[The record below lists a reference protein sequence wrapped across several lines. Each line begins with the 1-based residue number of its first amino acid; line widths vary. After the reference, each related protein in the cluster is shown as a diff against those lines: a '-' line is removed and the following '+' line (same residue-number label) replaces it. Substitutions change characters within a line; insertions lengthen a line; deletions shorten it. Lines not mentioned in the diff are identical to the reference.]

1 MTAALYDVPGPVAM
15 RRYRLMNAAAL
26 VVVIAA
32 ICWVIYQFARSGQ
45 FDAQRW
51 EQFQYKSIQW
61 QLIGGLLKTLQA
73 ACIAAP
79 LAIAFGIVLAVARIS
94 DRGWLR
100 RPSGVIV
107 DLCRAT
113 PMLILMFFFYYGS
126 LQYNLGISPMWAVI
140 FGLTLYNGAVLAEV
154 FRAGIQA
161 VPIGQ
166 QQAAYAIGMH
176 KRQVVRLVLLPQG
189 VRTMLPAIV
198 SQLVILLKDTSLG
211 SIISFNEFLYVA
223 RQMGGRAEFGF
234 PAVPSY
240 LVVGAVY
247 VGICGLLIVLANRL
261 ERWSRRSK
269 RNPEPAAAAAG
280 ARLPA
285 RL

>member
-1 MTAALYDVPGPVAM
+1 MTAVLYDAPGPAAM
-15 RRYRLMNAAAL
+15 RRYRLMNSLAL
-26 VVVIAA
+26 VAVVA
-32 ICWVIYQFARSGQ
+32 VISWIVYQFARSGQ
-45 FDAQRW
+45 FDGQRW
-51 EQFQYKSIQW
+51 EQFQYKSIQL

-79 LAIAFGIVLAVARIS
+79 LAIAFGMVLAVARIS
-94 DRGWLR
+94 ERSWLR
-100 RPSGVIV
+100 RPSGIIV

-126 LQYNLGISPMWAVI
+126 LQYDLGISPMWAVI
-140 FGLTLYNGAVLAEV
+140 FGLMLYNGAVLAEV

-161 VPIGQ
+161 VPSGQ
-166 QQAAYAIGMH
+166 QQAAYAIGMR
-176 KRQVVRLVLLPQG
+176 KSQVVRLVLLPQG

-223 RQMGGRAEFGF
+223 RQMGGRPEFGF

-247 VGICGLLIVLANRL
+247 VSICGLLIMLANRL
-261 ERWSRRSK
+261 ERWSRRST
-269 RNPEPAAAAAG
+269 RNPEPVVVSAG
-280 ARLPA
+280 SNLPA